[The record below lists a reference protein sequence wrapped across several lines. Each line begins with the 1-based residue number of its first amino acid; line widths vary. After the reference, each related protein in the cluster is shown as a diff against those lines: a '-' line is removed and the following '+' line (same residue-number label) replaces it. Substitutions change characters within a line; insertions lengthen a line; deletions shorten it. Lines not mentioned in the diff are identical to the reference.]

1 MAGHVSSRKNYFLVF
16 AALMVLTIATV
27 AVAEFNLGPLNDLVA
42 MAIAVTK
49 AVLVI
54 LIFMHVKD
62 STVLTKVTVVAGFF
76 WLFIMITMTLMD
88 YLTRGWL
95 DTFAAAR

>member
-1 MAGHVSSRKNYFLVF
+1 
-16 AALMVLTIATV
+16 MVLTIATV

-76 WLFIMITMTLMD
+76 WLLIMITMTLMD